1 MDFTRFFTYID
12 EKYVPTTYT
21 FIPSKR
27 LFDTSEYVCLTIY
40 SERKQCFLLQV
51 KWTEKV
57 KENMGLFVLRLVRVQ
72 DKQSVI

>member
-27 LFDTSEYVCLTIY
+27 LFGALEYLCLTVY
-40 SERKQCFLLQV
+40 SERKECFLLQI
-51 KWTEKV
+51 KRTEKV
-57 KENMGLFVLRLVRVQ
+57 KENMGLFVLRLVWVQ

>member
-1 MDFTRFFTYID
+1 MDFTYID
-12 EKYVPTTYT
+12 RKYVPTTYT

-27 LFDTSEYVCLTIY
+27 LFGALEYVCLTVN
-40 SERKQCFLLQV
+40 SERKQCSLLQV